1 VDGYVISRCL
11 NERMNGLGRANVG
24 FSLMHNTG
32 SAEWEREGSTDPA
45 PYSRFFIVTVA
56 ISCRAP
62 PHIVRHPGSR
72 YIHPY
77 RCCVRPLQ
85 AIKHRKKAFGT
96 KQLEREKQKQ
106 KGKSCRNYLYHKW
119 ARTELPIGSR
129 EMGWGWMLGYVCRC
143 TLRVCTRFLF
153 VHTPSFFIHD
163 YSAIAFLSLLSRFSV
178 PSL

>member
-1 VDGYVISRCL
+1 
-11 NERMNGLGRANVG
+11 MNGLGRADVG

-77 RCCVRPLQ
+77 RCCVRTLQ
-85 AIKHRKKAFGT
+85 AINTGKRPFGT
-96 KQLEREKQKQ
+96 KQLKWEKQKQ
-106 KGKSCRNYLYHKW
+106 EGKRVAETTCEW

-153 VHTPSFFIHD
+153 VHTIFF
-163 YSAIAFLSLLSRFSV
+163 YS
-178 PSL
+178 

>member
-1 VDGYVISRCL
+1 MGK
-11 NERMNGLGRANVG
+11 GREYR
-24 FSLMHNTG
+24 S
-32 SAEWEREGSTDPA
+32 STIQPFLHRNCCNQLPCTTA
-45 PYSRFFIVTVA
+45 HSTA
-56 ISCRAP
+56 S
-62 PHIVRHPGSR
+62 GSR

-96 KQLEREKQKQ
+96 KHLKWGKTKT
-106 KGKSCRNYLYHKW
+106 KGKELQKLPYLYHKW